1 MKGNVKRLEYSAA
14 EAKAV
19 APSLKVFAGVAPEI
33 YMDEKAIKDAV
44 RAVRN
49 PRVLLL
55 STHGFCLPRSR
66 NETPV
71 EDNPLLRCGL
81 LFAGCNDKQARE
93 HGIMTGLEVL
103 DMDLRGCELVVLS
116 ACQTGLGEARYGEGV
131 AGLRQCFQLAGA
143 DAVVASL
150 WEVPD
155 FPTAQLMKRF
165 FEVLSKNYDKAEA
178 LAEAQRFL
186 IKARSADRGAAHP
199 FVWAAFTLT

>member
-1 MKGNVKRLEYSAA
+1 
-14 EAKAV
+14 
-19 APSLKVFAGVAPEI
+19 
-33 YMDEKAIKDAV
+33 
-44 RAVRN
+44 
-49 PRVLLL
+49 
-55 STHGFCLPRSR
+55 
-66 NETPV
+66 
-71 EDNPLLRCGL
+71 

-93 HGIMTGLEVL
+93 QGIMTGLEVL

-116 ACQTGLGEARYGEGV
+116 ACQTGLGEARDGEGV

-155 FPTAQLMKRF
+155 FPTAQLMKKF
-165 FEVLSKNYDKAEA
+165 FEVLSKNNDKAEA

-199 FVWAAFTLT
+199 FVWAAFTLTGRHR